1 MSRIFMG
8 CMKKTGLWRRDER
21 GSTAVEF
28 ALVSLPFF
36 TMLIGMVETSLFF
49 ASGNVLEGAAHEA
62 ARVLQ
67 TGQAQQSADPVGA
80 FEDRLCEKVG
90 IMIPCEDI
98 VYEVVTLPA
107 FTDAADYAP
116 QFDAEGNLDSQG
128 FSPGSVED
136 TILVRVSYRYNFL
149 TPMLGEMMSGGDG
162 SSMLHMATVI
172 VRNEPYEFE

>member
-1 MSRIFMG
+1 MRGIFRWG
-8 CMKKTGLWRRDER
+8 TKGLARWRDDRR
-21 GSTAVEF
+21 GATAVEF

-49 ASGNVLEGAAHEA
+49 AAGNVLEGAAHEA
-62 ARVLQ
+62 ARVLR
-67 TGQAQQSADPVGA
+67 TGQAQQSGDPVGA

-98 VYEVVTLPA
+98 VYEVITLPT

-116 QFDAEGNLDSQG
+116 QFDEEGNLESQG
-128 FSPGSVED
+128 FSPGGVED
-136 TILVRVSYRYNFL
+136 TILVRVTYRYNFL
-149 TPMLGEMMSGGDG
+149 TPLLGELMSGGG
-162 SSMLHMATVI
+162 GGSMLHMATVV